1 MNAHASPYTPPDTR
15 ATASPP
21 CAVSSHSLCFS
32 LSLPL
37 FVTIPKPYLSLSLSL
52 FSHTPFLSSLQRR
65 FLVGPSVHNSNV
77 AFALNPSY
85 LLIPKFSHSRRHRR
99 RRYTA
104 AAALSAPADRGIRA
118 GGGGAHPIL
127 RSRKFLHFPFI
138 QSSQAHTETHRGKRI
153 LPSWLTHAQLRSRA
167 CL

>member
-1 MNAHASPYTPPDTR
+1 MLTR
-15 ATASPP
+15 VPTLLLTQSD
-21 CAVSSHSLCFS
+21 CQSSLRRV

-37 FVTIPKPYLSLSLSL
+37 FFTFPPSVCHYSKTSFSLSLSL